1 MEAGQ
6 AGTAGQAEAA
16 IKSAPA
22 AIAPGKPETL
32 AGVPQVKK
40 GETQQLKL
48 SRSI

>member
-6 AGTAGQAEAA
+6 ARTAGRAKAA

-22 AIAPGKPETL
+22 AIALGKPATL
-32 AGVPQVKK
+32 AGVAQVKK